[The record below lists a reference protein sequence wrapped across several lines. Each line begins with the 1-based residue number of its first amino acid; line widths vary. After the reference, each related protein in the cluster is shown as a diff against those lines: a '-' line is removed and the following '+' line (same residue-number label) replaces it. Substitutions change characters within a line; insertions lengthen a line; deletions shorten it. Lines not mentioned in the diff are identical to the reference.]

1 MTSTQSSRRR
11 SPETDWA
18 IFEIRFQVAELWNII
33 IYFLIHQ
40 STIKLVKVIVRYI
53 TMTRGKELRE
63 PALCCV
69 LIPLLRWERLHN
81 PKRIANVSLWEAINA
96 S

>member
-11 SPETDWA
+11 FPETDWA

-40 STIKLVKVIVRYI
+40 STIKLVKAIVGYI

-69 LIPLLRWERLHN
+69 LIPLLRRERLLN